1 MLEDSAWSDPYLFLD
16 TPYTNSPH
24 QLNSDTQERM
34 TMCLFKSKEFWENQ
48 WATYI
53 RAENARQVNPQECG
67 GS

>member
-48 WATYI
+48 
-53 RAENARQVNPQECG
+53 
-67 GS
+67 